1 MNWKD
6 RIVVDPETSS
16 GKPVIKGTRLPA
28 ELLLDRLADG
38 WSADDLMVSYPRL
51 TLTDIQAVF
60 ALAAELLR
68 EEEYVALSKAS

>member
-6 RIVVDPETSS
+6 HIIVDPKILA
-16 GKPVIKGTRLPA
+16 GKPVIKGTRLSV

-51 TLTDIQAVF
+51 TLADIQAVF
-60 ALAAELLR
+60 ALAAELLK

>member
-6 RIVVDPETSS
+6 HIIVDPDTSS
-16 GKPVIKGTRLPA
+16 GKPVIKGTRLSV

-51 TLTDIQAVF
+51 KLTDIQAVF

>member
-6 RIVVDPETSS
+6 HIVVDPETSCR
-16 GKPVIKGTRLPA
+16 KPVIKGTRLSV